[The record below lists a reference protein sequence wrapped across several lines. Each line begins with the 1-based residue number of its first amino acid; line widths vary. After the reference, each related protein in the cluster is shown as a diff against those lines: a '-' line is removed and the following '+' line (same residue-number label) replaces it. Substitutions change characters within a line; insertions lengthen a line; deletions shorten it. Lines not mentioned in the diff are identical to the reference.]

1 MIYMEF
7 FLKYSEKGRR
17 AMQFDL
23 TDRKIISILQK
34 DGRIT
39 MKHLGELINMS
50 TPSTID
56 RVRRLEEAG
65 VIKGYAAVVDYIALG
80 YDMHIYIFVEVN
92 QNKRPGLLEYIAK
105 NQLIAGAHGVA
116 GSKDMVLDVYCRTS
130 EFNKLVDELRSFG
143 ETESNMIMEFIK
155 EEPIIPVDSLS
166 K

>member
-1 MIYMEF
+1 
-7 FLKYSEKGRR
+7 
-17 AMQFDL
+17 MQFDL

-105 NQLIAGAHGVA
+105 NQLIVGAHGVA

-155 EEPIIPVDSLS
+155 EEPIIPVESLS

>member
-1 MIYMEF
+1 
-7 FLKYSEKGRR
+7 
-17 AMQFDL
+17 MQFDL

-65 VIKGYAAVVDYIALG
+65 VLKGYAAVVDYIALG

>member
-1 MIYMEF
+1 
-7 FLKYSEKGRR
+7 
-17 AMQFDL
+17 MQFDL

-65 VIKGYAAVVDYIALG
+65 VIKGYAAVVDYIALS

>member
-1 MIYMEF
+1 
-7 FLKYSEKGRR
+7 
-17 AMQFDL
+17 MQFDL

-105 NQLIAGAHGVA
+105 NKLIAGAHGVA

-155 EEPIIPVDSLS
+155 EEPIIPADSLS

>member
-1 MIYMEF
+1 
-7 FLKYSEKGRR
+7 
-17 AMQFDL
+17 MQFDL

-105 NQLIAGAHGVA
+105 TQLIAGAHGVA

>member
-1 MIYMEF
+1 
-7 FLKYSEKGRR
+7 
-17 AMQFDL
+17 MQFDL

-39 MKHLGELINMS
+39 MKHLAELINMS

-155 EEPIIPVDSLS
+155 EEPIIPVESLS

>member
-1 MIYMEF
+1 M
-7 FLKYSEKGRR
+7 KYSEKGRK

>member
-1 MIYMEF
+1 M
-7 FLKYSEKGRR
+7 KYSEKGRR

>member
-1 MIYMEF
+1 
-7 FLKYSEKGRR
+7 
-17 AMQFDL
+17 MQFDL

-92 QNKRPGLLEYIAK
+92 QNKRSGLLEYIAK

>member
-1 MIYMEF
+1 
-7 FLKYSEKGRR
+7 
-17 AMQFDL
+17 MQFDL
-23 TDRKIISILQK
+23 TDRKIISKLQK

>member
-1 MIYMEF
+1 M
-7 FLKYSEKGRR
+7 KYSETGRR

-105 NQLIAGAHGVA
+105 NKLIAGAHGVA

>member
-1 MIYMEF
+1 
-7 FLKYSEKGRR
+7 
-17 AMQFDL
+17 MQFDL

-65 VIKGYAAVVDYIALG
+65 VIKGYAVDYIALG

-130 EFNKLVDELRSFG
+130 EFNKLVDELRSFS

>member
-1 MIYMEF
+1 
-7 FLKYSEKGRR
+7 
-17 AMQFDL
+17 MQFDL

-65 VIKGYAAVVDYIALG
+65 VIKGYAAVLDYIALG

-155 EEPIIPVDSLS
+155 EEPIIPVESLS

>member
-1 MIYMEF
+1 
-7 FLKYSEKGRR
+7 
-17 AMQFDL
+17 MQFDL

-92 QNKRPGLLEYIAK
+92 QNKRLGLLEYIAK

>member
-1 MIYMEF
+1 
-7 FLKYSEKGRR
+7 
-17 AMQFDL
+17 MQFDL
-23 TDRKIISILQK
+23 TDRKIVSILQK

>member
-1 MIYMEF
+1 M
-7 FLKYSEKGRR
+7 KYSEKGRR

-92 QNKRPGLLEYIAK
+92 QNKRPGLLEYISK

>member
-1 MIYMEF
+1 
-7 FLKYSEKGRR
+7 
-17 AMQFDL
+17 MQFDL

-105 NQLIAGAHGVA
+105 NKLIAGAHGVA

-143 ETESNMIMEFIK
+143 ETESNLIKEFIK

>member
-1 MIYMEF
+1 
-7 FLKYSEKGRR
+7 
-17 AMQFDL
+17 MQFDL

-155 EEPIIPVDSLS
+155 EDPIIPVDSLS

>member
-1 MIYMEF
+1 
-7 FLKYSEKGRR
+7 
-17 AMQFDL
+17 MQFDL

-65 VIKGYAAVVDYIALG
+65 VIRGYAAVVDYIALG

-155 EEPIIPVDSLS
+155 EEPIIPVESLS

>member
-1 MIYMEF
+1 
-7 FLKYSEKGRR
+7 
-17 AMQFDL
+17 MQFDL
-23 TDRKIISILQK
+23 TDQKIISILQK

>member
-1 MIYMEF
+1 
-7 FLKYSEKGRR
+7 
-17 AMQFDL
+17 MQFDL

-143 ETESNMIMEFIK
+143 EAESNMIMEFIK

>member
-1 MIYMEF
+1 
-7 FLKYSEKGRR
+7 
-17 AMQFDL
+17 MQFDL

-105 NQLIAGAHGVA
+105 NKLIAGAHGVA

-155 EEPIIPVDSLS
+155 EEPIIPVESLS

>member
-1 MIYMEF
+1 
-7 FLKYSEKGRR
+7 
-17 AMQFDL
+17 MQFDL

-155 EEPIIPVDSLS
+155 EEPIIPVDSLP

>member
-1 MIYMEF
+1 
-7 FLKYSEKGRR
+7 
-17 AMQFDL
+17 MQFDL

-143 ETESNMIMEFIK
+143 ETESHMIMEFIK

>member
-1 MIYMEF
+1 
-7 FLKYSEKGRR
+7 
-17 AMQFDL
+17 MQFDL

-39 MKHLGELINMS
+39 MKHLGEFINMS

>member
-1 MIYMEF
+1 M
-7 FLKYSEKGRR
+7 KYSEKGRR

-56 RVRRLEEAG
+56 RVRRIEEAG

>member
-1 MIYMEF
+1 
-7 FLKYSEKGRR
+7 
-17 AMQFDL
+17 MQFDL

-92 QNKRPGLLEYIAK
+92 QNQRPGLLEYIAK

>member
-1 MIYMEF
+1 
-7 FLKYSEKGRR
+7 
-17 AMQFDL
+17 MQFDL

-50 TPSTID
+50 IPSTID

-92 QNKRPGLLEYIAK
+92 QNKRPGLLEYISK

>member
-1 MIYMEF
+1 
-7 FLKYSEKGRR
+7 
-17 AMQFDL
+17 MQFDL

>member
-1 MIYMEF
+1 M
-7 FLKYSEKGRR
+7 KYSEKGRR

-155 EEPIIPVDSLS
+155 EEPIIPVESLS

>member
-1 MIYMEF
+1 
-7 FLKYSEKGRR
+7 
-17 AMQFDL
+17 MQFDL

-105 NQLIAGAHGVA
+105 NKLIAGAHGVA

-130 EFNKLVDELRSFG
+130 EFNQLVDELRSFG

>member
-1 MIYMEF
+1 
-7 FLKYSEKGRR
+7 
-17 AMQFDL
+17 MQFDL

-34 DGRIT
+34 NGRIT

-155 EEPIIPVDSLS
+155 EEPIIPVESLS

>member
-1 MIYMEF
+1 
-7 FLKYSEKGRR
+7 
-17 AMQFDL
+17 MQFDL

-143 ETESNMIMEFIK
+143 ETESNMIIEFIK

>member
-1 MIYMEF
+1 
-7 FLKYSEKGRR
+7 
-17 AMQFDL
+17 MQFDL

-155 EEPIIPVDSLS
+155 EEHIIPVDSLS

>member
-1 MIYMEF
+1 
-7 FLKYSEKGRR
+7 
-17 AMQFDL
+17 MQFDL

-92 QNKRPGLLEYIAK
+92 QNKRPRLLENIAK

-155 EEPIIPVDSLS
+155 EAPIIPVESLS

>member
-1 MIYMEF
+1 
-7 FLKYSEKGRR
+7 
-17 AMQFDL
+17 MQFDL

-116 GSKDMVLDVYCRTS
+116 GSKDMVLGVYCRTS

>member
-1 MIYMEF
+1 
-7 FLKYSEKGRR
+7 
-17 AMQFDL
+17 MQFDL

-34 DGRIT
+34 EGRIT

-92 QNKRPGLLEYIAK
+92 QNKRPGLLEYISK

>member
-1 MIYMEF
+1 M
-7 FLKYSEKGRR
+7 
-17 AMQFDL
+17 
-23 TDRKIISILQK
+23 
-34 DGRIT
+34 
-39 MKHLGELINMS
+39 
-50 TPSTID
+50 
-56 RVRRLEEAG
+56 RRLEEAG

>member
-1 MIYMEF
+1 
-7 FLKYSEKGRR
+7 
-17 AMQFDL
+17 MQFDL

-80 YDMHIYIFVEVN
+80 YDMHIYIFVVVN